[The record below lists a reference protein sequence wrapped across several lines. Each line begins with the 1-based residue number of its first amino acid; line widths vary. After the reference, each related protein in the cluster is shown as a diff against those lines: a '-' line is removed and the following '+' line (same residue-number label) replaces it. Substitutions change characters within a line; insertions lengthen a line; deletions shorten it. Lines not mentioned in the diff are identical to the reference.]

1 MSRASETLAL
11 NKYVSEMAQDC
22 MMKMTPED
30 KKEILEQR
38 DVSEFAFMHRL
49 RVKEQFIDHIED
61 RHSSE
66 LAFELCPDEFAFL
79 VMQCIISNIGG

>member
-1 MSRASETLAL
+1 MNRMDETLAL

-30 KKEILEQR
+30 KKAILEQP
-38 DVSEFAFMHRL
+38 DVSEFALMRRL
-49 RVKEQFIDHIED
+49 RVKEQFVDHIED
-61 RHSSE
+61 RHCSE